1 MEEPL
6 HVLLQSGHPLSDD
19 DMSALLRMMLFK
31 QEEIL
36 ERVSGLEKQANAGFP
51 GGDPVLHRMY
61 HDGIIERTQELRKL
75 RQAIQEKTILALIF
89 AGGVWL
95 FHAVLKSL
103 GEALGMK
110 IGG

>member
-1 MEEPL
+1 
-6 HVLLQSGHPLSDD
+6 
-19 DMSALLRMMLFK
+19 MSALLRMMLFK

-51 GGDPVLHRMY
+51 GGDPISHRMY
-61 HDGIIERTQELRKL
+61 HDGIVERTQELRKL

-95 FHAVLKSL
+95 FHAVIKSL
-103 GEALGMK
+103 GDALGMK